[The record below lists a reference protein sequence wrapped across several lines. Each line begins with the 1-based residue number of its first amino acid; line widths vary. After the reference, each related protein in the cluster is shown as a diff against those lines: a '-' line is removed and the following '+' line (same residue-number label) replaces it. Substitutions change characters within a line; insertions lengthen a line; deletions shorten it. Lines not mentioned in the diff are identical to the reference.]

1 MRTKLLN
8 LWRWFIHR
16 RPEILLALF
25 LLGLVPLAAFLVQ
38 EALALVQRVWNHPKG
53 FLMVIRNDPW
63 PALAV
68 LTCAVG
74 TAALVFVLW
83 RNWGFIWAVARKMI
97 VEALHRKVVLILLVF
112 FGVLTLSLPF
122 LLKTEG
128 SVKSQVQ
135 IMLLYS
141 LALALLLLSL
151 VAIFVSAASICSEVE
166 HKQVQVTD
174 TKPLR
179 RWQFLVGKWLGAVIM
194 CAAAL
199 FVMTG
204 AAYVLVWY
212 TVRPPDF
219 ARMTPRELEK
229 AMADYDAVFTEV
241 LTARR
246 SVKAIEPLGVDEEA
260 EKAVAE
266 LKAQGTWPN
275 KPTQRTWAI
284 EQLRKQVL
292 ARRLNVEP
300 GGSLGWI
307 VPGLK
312 PGQEGELQ
320 VRFRGYASGLER
332 RLLGRWVV
340 YERKPPGADGA
351 EGDDRPRMVPAGVSL
366 PPTGGWSS
374 DLKQQ
379 FSVPAEHV
387 SDDGA
392 LYLAYENR
400 SPRASVV
407 FDGDLMLEV
416 LQEEKT
422 FFPNYYRTL
431 VVVFCHVALLA
442 ALGLMAGSVFSFPVA
457 SLTVMFFFFV
467 GLIGPWLVQ
476 FTEPAKLA
484 EFPLMVDIV
493 HTIARNSM
501 RVFLA
506 VMPHFGAFNPLG
518 DLTDGKLVPW
528 RTVFGAGAIMFY
540 VKGGFALLI
549 GIYFYSRRELARV
562 IV

>member
-16 RPEILLALF
+16 RPEILLGLF

-38 EALALVQRVWNHPKG
+38 EGLALVRGVWNHPKS
-53 FLMVIRNDPW
+53 FLMVIRHDPW

-74 TAALVFVLW
+74 TVALLFVLW

-97 VEALHRKVVLILLVF
+97 VEALHRRVVLILLVF

-128 SVKSQVQ
+128 SLKSQVQ
-135 IMLLYS
+135 ITLLYS

-166 HKQVQVTD
+166 RKQVQITD

-194 CAAAL
+194 CAAVL
-199 FVMTG
+199 FVMAG
-204 AAYVLVWY
+204 AAYALAHH

-219 ARMTPRELEK
+219 ARMTPRERQK
-229 AMADYDAVFTEV
+229 AEQDYAAVFTEV

-246 SVKAIEPLGVDEEA
+246 SVRAIEPPGIDEET
-260 EKAVAE
+260 EEAVAQ
-266 LKAQGTWPN
+266 LKAEGDWPD
-275 KPTQRTWAI
+275 KPTRSIWATK
-284 EQLRKQVL
+284 QVRRQVL

-300 GGSLGWI
+300 GGSLRWF

-312 PGQEGELQ
+312 PGREGELQ

-332 RLLGRWVV
+332 RLLGRWVI
-340 YERKPPGADGA
+340 YQQKPADPEVGQG
-351 EGDDRPRMVPAGVSL
+351 EDQHRWVPVGVVL
-366 PPTGGWSS
+366 PPAGGWSS

-379 FSVPAEHV
+379 FSIPANYV

-392 LYLAYENR
+392 LYLMYENR

-407 FDGDLMLEV
+407 FDGELMLEV
-416 LQEEKT
+416 LQQEKT

-431 VVVFCHVALLA
+431 VVIFCHVALLA

-476 FTEPAKLA
+476 FTEPSKFGDL
-484 EFPLMVDIV
+484 PLMADIV
-493 HTIARNSM
+493 HTIVRNLM

-506 VMPHFGAFNPLG
+506 VMPHFGAFNPLS

-549 GIYFYSRRELARV
+549 GMYFYSRRELARV

>member
-1 MRTKLLN
+1 MRTKLLK

-16 RPEILLALF
+16 RPEVLLAFF

-38 EALALVQRVWNHPKG
+38 EALALVRRVVNDPKG
-53 FLMVIRNDPW
+53 FLMLIRHDPW

-74 TAALVFVLW
+74 TVALVFVLW

-97 VEALHRKVVLILLVF
+97 VEALHRKVVLILLAF

-128 SVKSQVQ
+128 SLKSQVQ

-179 RWQFLVGKWLGAVIM
+179 RWQFLLGKWLGAVIM

-204 AAYVLVWY
+204 AAYVLVWH

-219 ARMTPRELEK
+219 ARMTPREFEK

-246 SVKAIEPLGVDEEA
+246 TARAIEPPKVDEET
-260 EKAVAE
+260 EEVVSE
-266 LKAQGTWPN
+266 VKAQDKWPS
-275 KPTQRTWAI
+275 KPTDRLRAT
-284 EQLRKQVL
+284 EQIRKQVL

-307 VPGLK
+307 VPGLE
-312 PGQEGELQ
+312 PGQQGAVQ

-332 RLLGRWVV
+332 RLIGRWII
-340 YERKPPGADGA
+340 YQQKPPGADGA
-351 EGDDRPRMVPAGVSL
+351 EGDDRPRMVPVGVAL

-374 DLKQQ
+374 DFVQQ
-379 FSVPAEHV
+379 FSVPAPYI
-387 SDDGA
+387 SDNGA
-392 LYLAYENR
+392 LYLMYESR

-416 LQEEKT
+416 LQQEKT

-476 FTEPAKLA
+476 FTEPAKFG

-493 HTIARNSM
+493 HMIVRNSM

-540 VKGGFALLI
+540 VKGGFALLM
-549 GIYFYSRRELARV
+549 GMYFYSRRELARV